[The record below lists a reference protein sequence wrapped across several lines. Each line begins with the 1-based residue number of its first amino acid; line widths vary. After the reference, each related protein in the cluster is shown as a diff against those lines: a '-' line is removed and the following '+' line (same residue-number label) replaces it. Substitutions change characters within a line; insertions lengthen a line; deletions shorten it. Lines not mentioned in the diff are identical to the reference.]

1 VNTADS
7 PSTLYEVF
15 RNYLRKLVE
24 EAEVDFN
31 ITLKASIPNVPT
43 NMVCPTHVPGR
54 NRPKKNMEIRV
65 LTPAFYSRLIHY
77 TYTSEAIDREC
88 VFTDER
94 NRTLW
99 MCRPQLLPL
108 LLSERSSIRLED
120 KETPPVRRSHLDELR
135 WWLLK
140 KLRCPPADPAYSVTP
155 QSSAANVDDIRARPY
170 SELDRYVRGF
180 FGQQYA
186 CEYRRTVTKLFLAQ
200 RLCFGI
206 PEIVGLVDLVIR
218 VSLCYVAAR
227 QLMSWSQSTAGLLS
241 TECLE
246 NLVIGRD
253 WSACS
258 DALLTDQWNCSL
270 LVKSALSVYSCHAY
284 ESLKG
289 YR

>member
-1 VNTADS
+1 MNAADRT
-7 PSTLYEVF
+7 STLYKVF
-15 RNYLRKLVE
+15 KNYLHRLVE

-31 ITLKASIPNVPT
+31 ITFQASIPNVPT

-54 NRPKKNMEIRV
+54 IRPKKNMEIRV

-108 LLSERSSIRLED
+108 LLSERSSIRLEEKD
-120 KETPPVRRSHLDELR
+120 TPPTRRGHLDELR

-155 QSSAANVDDIRARPY
+155 QSTAVNVDDIRARPF

-186 CEYRRTVTKLFLAQ
+186 CEYRRTVTKLFLAH
-200 RLCFGI
+200 RFCFGF

-218 VSLCYVAAR
+218 VVLCYTAAQ
-227 QLMSWSQSTAGLLS
+227 QLKSWSGSSAGFFS
-241 TECLE
+241 AKCLE
-246 NLVIGRD
+246 NMVTGKD
-253 WSACS
+253 WSAYS
-258 DALLTDQWNCSL
+258 DALEVRQLDWWW
-270 LVKSALSVYSCHAY
+270 LVKSALLVYSCHAY

-289 YR
+289 YS